1 MRKSCVPGDILEPGT
16 ITLQVVL
23 IAGDA
28 SKTFL
33 LKLLWVMYSVILWPK
48 VS

>member
-1 MRKSCVPGDILEPGT
+1 MRKSCVPGDILEPGI

-23 IAGDA
+23 LVGDA

-33 LKLLWVMYSVILWPK
+33 LKPLWVRYSVILWPK
-48 VS
+48 IS